1 MQKNSFSNQ
10 SSFIMG
16 FIVLVAI
23 MTTVPAVTMAGPA
36 SDTISYRSSD
46 YVIHR
51 LGGGETYDML
61 AQWYLGNSKEAWRIA
76 AANEGKQLP
85 NSQYVVIPLKQIN
98 LGGLTADGYQTVTI
112 LCYHRFGKTCR
123 SSLCM
128 PADVFDRQLQYLK
141 DQGFQS
147 ISLAMLHDFMAF
159 KRDLPPK
166 SVIITIDDGYR
177 SAFDIAYPILKK
189 HGFTATYFVYT
200 DFVSATRSAMNWD
213 QLRQIKADG
222 FEIGSHTLTHSDL
235 TKPKPGENRDA
246 YLKRIKHELAQSK
259 VIIDA
264 KLKQDTLF
272 VAWPFG
278 KSNPGVEKLSEEV
291 GYAFGLSVRRGSNAV
306 FTDPLALNRDQILSQ
321 KIEKFATRLKPF
333 KKSELR

>member
-1 MQKNSFSNQ
+1 
-10 SSFIMG
+10 
-16 FIVLVAI
+16 
-23 MTTVPAVTMAGPA
+23 
-36 SDTISYRSSD
+36 
-46 YVIHR
+46 
-51 LGGGETYDML
+51 
-61 AQWYLGNSKEAWRIA
+61 
-76 AANEGKQLP
+76 
-85 NSQYVVIPLKQIN
+85 
-98 LGGLTADGYQTVTI
+98 
-112 LCYHRFGKTCR
+112 
-123 SSLCM
+123 M
-128 PADVFDRQLQYLK
+128 PANVFDRQLQYLK